1 MATFKA
7 AAVQMRS
14 GTEVARNVRDM
25 EQMVREAAARG
36 AAYVQTPEMTGALLR
51 DKDARANAF
60 TSDDRD
66 PVAAAASALAAE
78 LGIFLHIGSTAIVR
92 ADGKLANRAFLFGP
106 DGRLIATYDKIHMF
120 DVDLDNGESWRESSA
135 YEAGREAV
143 VAALPI
149 ARLGF
154 AVCYDLRF
162 PQLFRAEALA
172 GAELLSVPAAFTR
185 QTGEAHWHALLRARA
200 IENGAFVVAAAQGGR
215 HEDGRETYGH
225 SLVVDPWGRILAEA
239 DHAEPGVIVAEI
251 DTAAVAAARAKIP
264 NLKNAREFSVRA
276 IEASGPAGLRGAAS

>member
-1 MATFKA
+1 MAIFTA

-25 EQMVREAAARG
+25 EEMVREAASRG
-36 AAYVQTPEMTGALLR
+36 ATYVQTPEMTGALVR
-51 DKDARANAF
+51 DKDARAVAF
-60 TSDDRD
+60 TSEDRD
-66 PVAAAASALAAE
+66 PVAAAASALAGE
-78 LGIFLHIGSTAIVR
+78 LGIHLHIGSTAIRR

-106 DGRLIATYDKIHMF
+106 DGRLIVTYDKIHMF

-154 AVCYDLRF
+154 AICYDLRF

-172 GAELLSVPAAFTR
+172 GAELLTVPAAFTR

-215 HEDGRETYGH
+215 HEDGRETFGH
-225 SLVVDPWGRILAEA
+225 SLIVDPWGRILAEA

-264 NLKNAREFSVRA
+264 NLKNARDFTVRPV
-276 IEASGPAGLRGAAS
+276 EASGPAGLRGAAS